1 MSRIRFVLAPAIVAA
16 GTLAIAACDGLK
28 SAFSAHVDVVARA
41 EGEELS
47 VDQFADM
54 LGKSR
59 VPLQKNIAENVAQ
72 LWVSYHLLAKA
83 AANNDTLSDPKL
95 IDKAMWAQLQ
105 QQRLQK
111 FSMKVDSTMPAI
123 DTSNMADKYANSTEF
138 FAARH
143 ILLMFPNQDTS
154 KADSVRRKAESVRAQ
169 VNAKNFADM
178 AKKHS
183 QDGSAANGGD
193 LGLFPAGQ
201 MVAPFEQGVRALK
214 PGEVSGLVRSQFGY
228 HIIKRSEYAE
238 VKDQFNQ
245 AFVGKQKQGTNEQFI
260 NKVQEG
266 AQISIKPNAGKNL
279 KELAADFEGHRNDR
293 TVIATSKAGNLTV
306 ARVAQ
311 WLNGFPQLD
320 QIRVQMQQAPDSILS
335 SFAKQLA
342 TQEVLLEMADSAKVQ
357 LDSAQ
362 LAELRQAFK
371 SLVMNT
377 WAGLGVTPNTLG
389 DSLKTSAAREA
400 EAAKRANDY
409 VQKLLRQEAAFVDV
423 PHVLS
428 AALREKYE
436 GKVNAAA
443 IDRALT
449 EAQKVRS
456 QADSTRPPSAV
467 PMPGATAPKDT
478 GKQ

>member
-1 MSRIRFVLAPAIVAA
+1 
-16 GTLAIAACDGLK
+16 
-28 SAFSAHVDVVARA
+28 
-41 EGEELS
+41 
-47 VDQFADM
+47 
-54 LGKSR
+54 
-59 VPLQKNIAENVAQ
+59 
-72 LWVSYHLLAKA
+72 
-83 AANNDTLSDPKL
+83 
-95 IDKAMWAQLQ
+95 
-105 QQRLQK
+105 
-111 FSMKVDSTMPAI
+111 
-123 DTSNMADKYANSTEF
+123 
-138 FAARH
+138 
-143 ILLMFPNQDTS
+143 
-154 KADSVRRKAESVRAQ
+154 
-169 VNAKNFADM
+169 
-178 AKKHS
+178 
-183 QDGSAANGGD
+183 
-193 LGLFPAGQ
+193 

-228 HIIKRSEYAE
+228 HIIKRSEYAD

-245 AFVGKQKQGTNEQFI
+245 AYVGKQKEASNTQYI
-260 NKVQEG
+260 SKVQEG

-293 TVIATSKAGNLTV
+293 TVIATSKAGNLTL

-371 SLVMNT
+371 SLVVNT

-389 DSLKTSAAREA
+389 DSLKTAAAREA